1 MPLHL
6 AAKYGD
12 KHFTF
17 MIVMEADKM
26 NIKDEIINMRD
37 NMGLTPL
44 YYLSEQGYRPTT
56 DMGREKDDK
65 AWEKMFAK
73 MAHDF

>member
-1 MPLHL
+1 M

-17 MIVMEADKM
+17 MIVMEADKLG
-26 NIKDEIINMRD
+26 IKDEIINMRD

-44 YYLSEQGYRPTT
+44 YYLAEQGYRPIS
-56 DMGREKDDK
+56 DMDAEKEDR
-65 AWEKMFAK
+65 AWAKMFEKLALNI
-73 MAHDF
+73 